1 MRDAITVSQL
11 NSYIKELVSND
22 RILRNVLVKGEV
34 SNLKESKGNYYFSL
48 KDDASSIQCIVFTR
62 FSGIGVDTSILTD
75 GQEYLIEG
83 KVAIYE
89 KGGTYSIYVSKIVSI
104 GLGEYYL
111 KLEALKKK
119 LLELGMFDE
128 SYKKP
133 IPKYSQ
139 NIGVVTAKNGAA
151 IKDIYTTIKNK
162 NPYASVYLYPSL
174 VQGEEAYQTIIDGIM
189 TLDKMDLD
197 VIIVGRGG
205 GSIEDLYVFNDERV
219 AYAIFN
225 ARTPIISAVGHEI
238 NDSISDLV
246 ADLRVATPTAA
257 GEAATFDYADFE
269 NDLMEYKLALDD
281 GIEDIFEKYKT
292 RLENYQSKISLLSP
306 KARIESYRD
315 KVSNKRAF
323 LDKNIETRVNS
334 LKYTI
339 NNYIEMLKNR
349 DVLSKIESGFSYTT
363 NKNNKRIVSIKNV
376 EKGDSIYSRV
386 MDGIIESKV
395 INSHPL

>member
-48 KDDASSIQCIVFTR
+48 KDDTSSIQCIVFTR
-62 FSGIGVDTSILTD
+62 FSGIGVDASVLTD

-83 KVAIYE
+83 KVSIYE

-119 LLELGMFDE
+119 LFELGMFDE

-197 VIIVGRGG
+197 VIIIGRGG

-269 NDLMEYKLALDD
+269 NDLMEYKLAFDD

-315 KVSNKRAF
+315 KVSNKRAL
-323 LDKNIETRVNS
+323 LDKSIETRVNS
-334 LKYTI
+334 LKSTI
-339 NNYIEMLKNR
+339 SNYIEMLKNR

-376 EKGDSIYSRV
+376 KKGDSIYSRV
-386 MDGIIESKV
+386 IDGIIESKV

>member
-22 RILRNVLVKGEV
+22 RVLRNVLVKGEV

-48 KDDASSIQCIVFTR
+48 KDDVSSIQCIVFTR

-104 GLGEYYL
+104 GLGEYYI

-119 LLELGMFDE
+119 LFELGMFDE

-189 TLDKMDLD
+189 TLDKMGLD

-269 NDLMEYKLALDD
+269 NDLMEYKLAFDD
-281 GIEDIFEKYKT
+281 SIENRFEKYKT
-292 RLENYQSKISLLSP
+292 RLENYQSQISLLSP

-315 KVSNKRAF
+315 KISNKRAL

-334 LKYTI
+334 LKSTI
-339 NNYIEMLKNR
+339 SNYIEMLKNR

-376 EKGDSIYSRV
+376 KKGDSIYSRV
-386 MDGIIESKV
+386 IDGIIESKV

>member
-22 RILRNVLVKGEV
+22 RVLRNVLVKGEV

-48 KDDASSIQCIVFTR
+48 KDDVSSIQCIVFTR

-104 GLGEYYL
+104 GLGEYYI

-119 LLELGMFDE
+119 LFELGMFDE

-189 TLDKMDLD
+189 TLDKMGLD
-197 VIIVGRGG
+197 VIIVGLGG

-269 NDLMEYKLALDD
+269 NDLMEYKLAFDD

-292 RLENYQSKISLLSP
+292 RLENYQSQISLLSP

-315 KVSNKRAF
+315 KISNKRAL

-334 LKYTI
+334 LKSTI
-339 NNYIEMLKNR
+339 SNYIEMLKNR

-376 EKGDSIYSRV
+376 KKGDSIYSRV
-386 MDGIIESKV
+386 IDGIIESKV

>member
-48 KDDASSIQCIVFTR
+48 KDDTSSIQCIVFTR

-315 KVSNKRAF
+315 KVSNKRVL

-334 LKYTI
+334 LKSTI

-376 EKGDSIYSRV
+376 KKGDSIYSRV
-386 MDGIIESKV
+386 IDGIIESKV
-395 INSHPL
+395 INSHSL

>member
-22 RILRNVLVKGEV
+22 RVLRNVLVKGEI

-48 KDDASSIQCIVFTR
+48 KDDVSSIQCIVFTR

-119 LLELGMFDE
+119 LFELGMFDE

-189 TLDKMDLD
+189 TLDKMGLD

-269 NDLMEYKLALDD
+269 NDLMEYKLAFDD
-281 GIEDIFEKYKT
+281 GIENRFEKYKT
-292 RLENYQSKISLLSP
+292 RLENYQSQISLLSP

-315 KVSNKRAF
+315 KISNKRAL

-334 LKYTI
+334 LKSTI
-339 NNYIEMLKNR
+339 SNYIEMLKNR

-376 EKGDSIYSRV
+376 KKGDSIYSRV
-386 MDGIIESKV
+386 IDGIIESKV

>member
-1 MRDAITVSQL
+1 MKDAITVSQL

-62 FSGIGVDTSILTD
+62 FSGIGVDTSVLTD

-119 LLELGMFDE
+119 LFELGMFDE

-174 VQGEEAYQTIIDGIM
+174 VQGEEAYQSIIDGIM
-189 TLDKMDLD
+189 TLDKMNLD

-225 ARTPIISAVGHEI
+225 AKTPIISAVGHEI

-257 GEAATFDYADFE
+257 GEAATFSYSDFE
-269 NDLMEYKLALDD
+269 SDLMEYKLELDD
-281 GIEDIFEKYKT
+281 GIESFLERYKT
-292 RLENYQSKISLLSP
+292 LLENYNTRIGLLSP
-306 KARIESYRD
+306 KARIAGYRD
-315 KVSNKRAF
+315 KILNKKVL
-323 LDKNIETRVNS
+323 LDKSIKTTIDRV
-334 LKYTI
+334 KAMI
-339 NNYIEMLKNR
+339 GNYIEMLKNR

-376 EKGDSIYSRV
+376 KKGDSIYSRV
-386 MDGIIESKV
+386 IDGIIESKV
-395 INSHPL
+395 INSRSL